1 MPGARRGAM
10 AGPGLPRPSA
20 IPEHEEAPR
29 AAPLSVRRAAADE
42 AERAESRL
50 QRRRSDV
57 KVYKEFCDFYAKL

>member
-10 AGPGLPRPSA
+10 AGPGRPRPSA
-20 IPEHEEAPR
+20 IPEHEE
-29 AAPLSVRRAAADE
+29 APLSVRRAAADE

>member
-1 MPGARRGAM
+1 MPGARRGSM
-10 AGPGLPRPSA
+10 AGPGRPRPSA
-20 IPEHEEAPR
+20 IPEHEEAAR
-29 AAPLSVRRAAADE
+29 VAPLSVRHATADE